1 MADATPEPSLG
12 QLFGELAQETG
23 TLVRQEVQL
32 AKAEMTGKANAAL
45 RDVGLIAVGGAL
57 AHAGLLVLLAALIAG
72 LSTMLPVW
80 LAALVV
86 GLVVAGVGGAMAF
99 KGLGALRRIDPVP
112 ERTVQTMKDNRAWA
126 KEQIP

>member
-1 MADATPEPSLG
+1 MADAKPEPSLG

-57 AHAGLLVLLAALIAG
+57 AHAGLLVLLAALVAG
-72 LSTMLPVW
+72 LSTWMPVW
-80 LAALVV
+80 VAALVV
-86 GLVVAGVGGAMAF
+86 GLVVLGVGGFMAS
-99 KGLGALRRIDPVP
+99 KALGALRRIDPIP
-112 ERTVQTMKDNRAWA
+112 ERTVQTMKDNQAWA